1 MYEANAAGSRVHTKP
16 SARTSEYADINE
28 ALYQWYNIACSKNV
42 YPSGPQL
49 AEKAKEIAE
58 RLGKNNFK
66 GSNGWLEKWKKRY
79 SVKQVAICGESG
91 DVQGETVESWKERL
105 PEILNGYSKEKMDET
120 GVFWRALPNR
130 GFGVKGKDCRGGK
143 KNKQRIT
150 VAFFVS
156 AAGTKDKPVVV
167 WRSEN
172 PRCLKS
178 STNRHCLFTTLVR
191 QSPG

>member
-1 MYEANAAGSRVHTKP
+1 M
-16 SARTSEYADINE
+16 
-28 ALYQWYNIACSKNV
+28 
-42 YPSGPQL
+42 
-49 AEKAKEIAE
+49 
-58 RLGKNNFK
+58 
-66 GSNGWLEKWKKRY
+66 
-79 SVKQVAICGESG
+79 KQVTICGESG

-105 PEILNGYSKEKMDET
+105 PEILNGYSKEIMWNMDAT

-156 AAGTKDKPVVV
+156 AAGTKEKPVVV

-172 PRCLKS
+172 PQCLKRFDKS
-178 STNRHCLFTTLVR
+178 ALPVHYFSQAKSWMTGETMVSVLTKLNHRLSRSGRSILLLMDNAGCHPESLKEKFSGIKMFFCQPTPPHVFSLLILA
-191 QSPG
+191 